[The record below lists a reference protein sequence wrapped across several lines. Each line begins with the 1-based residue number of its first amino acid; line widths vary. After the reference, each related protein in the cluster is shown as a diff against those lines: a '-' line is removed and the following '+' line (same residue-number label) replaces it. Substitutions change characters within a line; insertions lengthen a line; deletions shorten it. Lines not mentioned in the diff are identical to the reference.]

1 MDLSRERDDD
11 QRTPTYNDLVVPE
24 SIERMKYPDPLRYD
38 RSPKKKN
45 KKKMK
50 QMPIKRAV
58 KNMKP
63 KNFQGYDV
71 EKCTLV
77 DGGQQVFIPP
87 KYGRLSRKKYRNR
100 QVPVSHGVCCPDCKL
115 VPCSMIEYG
124 DELEGEVG
132 NVDNWLIGQEAILDK
147 IRTKYR
153 KLVMHD
159 CGKKYMLQCMP
170 SNQQLPS
177 CALAR
182 TQHLVQRELGG
193 YDSLLDTSE
202 YEEIESAVTGGQQP
216 ALLYESSSD
225 EEELTV

>member
-11 QRTPTYNDLVVPE
+11 QWIPTYDDIVVLE
-24 SIERMKYPDPLRYD
+24 STDRMKYPDPPRYD

-71 EKCTLV
+71 KKCTLV
-77 DGGQQVFIPP
+77 DGGQLVYIPP
-87 KYGRLSRKKYRNR
+87 KYGRLSRKKYRNC
-100 QVPVSHGVCCPDCKL
+100 QAPASHGVCCPDCKL
-115 VPCSMIEYG
+115 MPCSMIEYG
-124 DELEGEVG
+124 DELEGQVG

-153 KLVMHD
+153 NLVMHD

-170 SNQQLPS
+170 SNKQIPP

-182 TQHLVQRELGG
+182 THHMVQRELGG
-193 YDSLLDTSE
+193 YDSLIDKSE
-202 YEEIESAVTGGQQP
+202 SS
-216 ALLYESSSD
+216 SSSD
-225 EEELTV
+225 EESDEDDIDALSEEK